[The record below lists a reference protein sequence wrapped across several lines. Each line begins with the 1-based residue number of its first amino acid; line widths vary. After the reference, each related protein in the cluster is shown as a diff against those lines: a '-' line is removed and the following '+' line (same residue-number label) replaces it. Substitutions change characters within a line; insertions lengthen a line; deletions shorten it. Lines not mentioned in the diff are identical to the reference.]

1 MTLKLPFFWLLAAVT
16 AVFFAAP
23 AIGKD
28 IGLRESLFLTALY
41 VILAT
46 NLNLVI
52 GYTGYVNFGNIVFFG
67 LGGYIGIYLL
77 TVMGWPLILAALA
90 AGFAVSGIALLF
102 GLGILRLRGAF
113 FALATIGVNEA
124 VKAFVSNFEPWGGA
138 TGMYLALSAYA
149 PFGGPK
155 AAQWTIYYMMIGV
168 MGLSLFLSY
177 GIKKSK
183 FGLGLFAIRED
194 EDAAAVLGVKTP
206 VFKAIAYSVSGFL
219 PALAGTL
226 FFFKN
231 GVIQPEQAF
240 DLHLSIEAIVMVM
253 LGGQGTIIGPAL
265 GAYVYE
271 QLRSYLLTAAAFA
284 SFQLVIAGV
293 LLLVIILFVPGG
305 LMGWLYR
312 QFPKLRKILE

>member
-1 MTLKLPFFWLLAAVT
+1 MNLKHPFFWLLVAAT

-28 IGLRESLFLTALY
+28 IGLRESLFLSALY

-155 AAQWTIYYMMIGV
+155 AAQWTIYYMMVGV

-219 PALAGTL
+219 PALAGAL

-271 QLRSYLLTAAAFA
+271 QLRSYLLTAEAFA

-312 QFPKLRKILE
+312 RFPKVRKVLE

>member
-1 MTLKLPFFWLLAAVT
+1 MN
-16 AVFFAAP
+16 
-23 AIGKD
+23 
-28 IGLRESLFLTALY
+28 LTAPLLLVCWLPSRRCFSPHRPAARTSVCAKACFSSAIY
-41 VILAT
+41 IILAT

-124 VKAFVSNFEPWGGA
+124 VKAFVSNFEPWGGVVRHVSGA
-138 TGMYLALSAYA
+138 SAYA
-149 PFGGPK
+149 PFGGPR

-206 VFKAIAYSVSGFL
+206 VFKAIAYSVSGF
-219 PALAGTL
+219 PAG
-226 FFFKN
+226 
-231 GVIQPEQAF
+231 P
-240 DLHLSIEAIVMVM
+240 
-253 LGGQGTIIGPAL
+253 GGRA
-265 GAYVYE
+265 
-271 QLRSYLLTAAAFA
+271 
-284 SFQLVIAGV
+284 V
-293 LLLVIILFVPGG
+293 LLQERLSSSRSRPSIFTSRSRRSS
-305 LMGWLYR
+305 W
-312 QFPKLRKILE
+312 